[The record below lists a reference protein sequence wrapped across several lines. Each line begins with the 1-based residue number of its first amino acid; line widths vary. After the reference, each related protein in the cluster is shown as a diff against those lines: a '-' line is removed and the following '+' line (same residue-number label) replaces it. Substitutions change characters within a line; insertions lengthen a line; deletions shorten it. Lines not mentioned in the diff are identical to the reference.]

1 VTYHPVGLSGLRR
14 WWDEH
19 ASRTIPR
26 LRHLPLWAPHPGVTS
41 QVGKGGF
48 RDSNTAFG
56 SGFHAHH
63 GCLELRS
70 SSGTVLGPTSLLE
83 EEDLVLVDRS
93 LAWRRSSGGPAA
105 AEKIAAIV
113 PRPQQ
118 ELVVPRGA
126 YESIA
131 LGPHEDIG
139 SGRLQPGDQLPTL
152 VELAAEF
159 TVAVGTAQRAITL
172 LAEEGLIDVTRGR
185 RAVVCR
191 RLKPVA
197 G

>member
-1 VTYHPVGLSGLRR
+1 
-14 WWDEH
+14 
-19 ASRTIPR
+19 
-26 LRHLPLWAPHPGVTS
+26 
-41 QVGKGGF
+41 
-48 RDSNTAFG
+48 
-56 SGFHAHH
+56 
-63 GCLELRS
+63 
-70 SSGTVLGPTSLLE
+70 
-83 EEDLVLVDRS
+83 
-93 LAWRRSSGGPAA
+93 
-105 AEKIAAIV
+105 V
-113 PRPQQ
+113 PRPQP

-131 LGPHEDIG
+131 RGPHEDIG

-159 TVAVGTAQRAITL
+159 TMAVGTAQRAITL